1 MSFSKTSSLVYSY
14 NILKVSQIPAS
25 TFFKNIFLQK
35 RGIFLYRYEDHSITT
50 YRDQLNDLGYPT
62 TKGSWN
68 RYRHCFAILIGC
80 LAFPSMGVQN
90 TLAGKSTMN
99 STVIVSCYRC
109 LQHSHKQLSSSP
121 AATVTVTFTSFT
133 ST

>member
-62 TKGSWN
+62 TEGSWN

-80 LAFPSMGVQN
+80 LAFPPMGVQN
-90 TLAGKSTMN
+90 TLAGN
-99 STVIVSCYRC
+99 EA
-109 LQHSHKQLSSSP
+109 Q
-121 AATVTVTFTSFT
+121 
-133 ST
+133 